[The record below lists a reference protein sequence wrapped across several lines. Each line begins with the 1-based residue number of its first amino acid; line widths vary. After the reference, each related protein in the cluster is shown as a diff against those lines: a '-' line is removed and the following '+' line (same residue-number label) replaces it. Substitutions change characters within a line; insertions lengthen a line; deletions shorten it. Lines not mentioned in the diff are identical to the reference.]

1 MPSLDERREVAAK
14 LRKTNLA
21 EGAEDI
27 QEIQR
32 FDYVTAVRF
41 VMWPNLVSVLFRGK
55 PIVSMHEIIE
65 RLADLIEPEPER
77 TCRMEPGK
85 RGYPICSNCG
95 EEMDAYTCEWSE
107 PMEYS
112 YPFCYACGARVK
124 ENIDTN

>member
-1 MPSLDERREVAAK
+1 MSVTDNERREVAAR
-14 LRKTNLA
+14 LRLLP
-21 EGAEDI
+21 D
-27 QEIQR
+27 QR
-32 FDYVTAVRF
+32 GIYSDRQFFELLDEKIFCLLDKALDNPRGFHT
-41 VMWPNLVSVLFRGK
+41 WVSNIFY
-55 PIVSMHEIIE
+55 
-65 RLADLIEPEPER
+65 LADLIEPEPER

-124 ENIDTN
+124 ENIDAN